1 MTGRKKWISLGVLAL
16 LIALLPLFFPSG
28 YYYRVGTLIFVNAL
42 SVVGLVILIG
52 YAGQISLGHAGFAG
66 IGAYACA
73 LAPEHLGLHPALAL
87 VLGAVISGVMA
98 ALIGKPILRLK
109 GYYLAV
115 ATLGF
120 GILVSMVLTNER
132 ALTGGPDGMNVADLG
147 LRDLLRD
154 MGWRLS
160 GGEFWYM
167 VCGVVLLVGAWLA
180 LNLFDSPSGRAMRAL
195 HGTEVAAA
203 AERLHHA
210 GRGGLHA
217 LGRDGH
223 HGGARRRGLGAR
235 RHLRRGDPDAAAAGA
250 DGLCRVRAAGAGP
263 CHGAGDDLPT
273 AGASA
278 LDRAAPEG
286 KGRMSLL
293 DVQGLGISFGG
304 LKAVDDVSF
313 KVAPGEIV
321 SVIGPNGAGKTTL
334 FNMISGVY
342 QPGRGSVTLNG
353 TEVTGI
359 APNRLA
365 EMGLSRT
372 FQNLQ
377 IFQEMTVLDN
387 VLAGYHL
394 SERGSVWADL
404 LSLPAMR
411 RRAAEAR
418 AGARKLLERVRL
430 DKAAEQLAGN
440 LSYGAL
446 KRLEIARALALNPKI
461 LLLDEPAAGCNAV
474 ETEEIDHLIAELAA
488 SGIAIL
494 LVEHDMKLVMRISNH
509 IVVLD
514 HGEKIAEGDPATV
527 SRDPAVIAA
536 YLGTEEEEPAH
547 ADG

>member
-1 MTGRKKWISLGVLAL
+1 
-16 LIALLPLFFPSG
+16 
-28 YYYRVGTLIFVNAL
+28 
-42 SVVGLVILIG
+42 
-52 YAGQISLGHAGFAG
+52 
-66 IGAYACA
+66 
-73 LAPEHLGLHPALAL
+73 
-87 VLGAVISGVMA
+87 
-98 ALIGKPILRLK
+98 
-109 GYYLAV
+109 
-115 ATLGF
+115 
-120 GILVSMVLTNER
+120 
-132 ALTGGPDGMNVADLG
+132 
-147 LRDLLRD
+147 
-154 MGWRLS
+154 
-160 GGEFWYM
+160 
-167 VCGVVLLVGAWLA
+167 
-180 LNLFDSPSGRAMRAL
+180 
-195 HGTEVAAA
+195 
-203 AERLHHA
+203 
-210 GRGGLHA
+210 
-217 LGRDGH
+217 
-223 HGGARRRGLGAR
+223 
-235 RHLRRGDPDAAAAGA
+235 
-250 DGLCRVRAAGAGP
+250 
-263 CHGAGDDLPT
+263 
-273 AGASA
+273 
-278 LDRAAPEG
+278 
-286 KGRMSLL
+286 MSLL

-304 LKAVDDVSF
+304 LKAVNDVSF

-342 QPGRGSVTLNG
+342 QPGRGSVKLNG

-404 LSLPAMR
+404 LSLPGMK

-430 DKAAEQLAGN
+430 DKAAEQIAGN

>member
-1 MTGRKKWISLGVLAL
+1 
-16 LIALLPLFFPSG
+16 
-28 YYYRVGTLIFVNAL
+28 
-42 SVVGLVILIG
+42 
-52 YAGQISLGHAGFAG
+52 
-66 IGAYACA
+66 
-73 LAPEHLGLHPALAL
+73 
-87 VLGAVISGVMA
+87 
-98 ALIGKPILRLK
+98 
-109 GYYLAV
+109 
-115 ATLGF
+115 
-120 GILVSMVLTNER
+120 
-132 ALTGGPDGMNVADLG
+132 
-147 LRDLLRD
+147 
-154 MGWRLS
+154 
-160 GGEFWYM
+160 
-167 VCGVVLLVGAWLA
+167 
-180 LNLFDSPSGRAMRAL
+180 
-195 HGTEVAAA
+195 
-203 AERLHHA
+203 
-210 GRGGLHA
+210 
-217 LGRDGH
+217 
-223 HGGARRRGLGAR
+223 
-235 RHLRRGDPDAAAAGA
+235 
-250 DGLCRVRAAGAGP
+250 
-263 CHGAGDDLPT
+263 
-273 AGASA
+273 
-278 LDRAAPEG
+278 
-286 KGRMSLL
+286 MSLL

-304 LKAVDDVSF
+304 LKAVNDVSF
-313 KVAPGEIV
+313 KVSPGEIV

-342 QPGRGSVTLNG
+342 QPGRGSVSLNG
-353 TEVTGI
+353 TEVTGV

-404 LSLPAMR
+404 LSLPGMK

-430 DKAAEQLAGN
+430 DKAAEQVAGN

>member
-1 MTGRKKWISLGVLAL
+1 
-16 LIALLPLFFPSG
+16 
-28 YYYRVGTLIFVNAL
+28 
-42 SVVGLVILIG
+42 
-52 YAGQISLGHAGFAG
+52 
-66 IGAYACA
+66 
-73 LAPEHLGLHPALAL
+73 
-87 VLGAVISGVMA
+87 
-98 ALIGKPILRLK
+98 
-109 GYYLAV
+109 
-115 ATLGF
+115 
-120 GILVSMVLTNER
+120 
-132 ALTGGPDGMNVADLG
+132 
-147 LRDLLRD
+147 
-154 MGWRLS
+154 
-160 GGEFWYM
+160 
-167 VCGVVLLVGAWLA
+167 
-180 LNLFDSPSGRAMRAL
+180 
-195 HGTEVAAA
+195 
-203 AERLHHA
+203 
-210 GRGGLHA
+210 
-217 LGRDGH
+217 
-223 HGGARRRGLGAR
+223 
-235 RHLRRGDPDAAAAGA
+235 
-250 DGLCRVRAAGAGP
+250 
-263 CHGAGDDLPT
+263 
-273 AGASA
+273 
-278 LDRAAPEG
+278 
-286 KGRMSLL
+286 MSLL

-304 LKAVDDVSF
+304 LKAVDDVNF

-404 LSLPAMR
+404 LSMPAMR

-461 LLLDEPAAGCNAV
+461 LLLDEPAAGCNAA